1 MHDLSDVTRLPDDFD
16 GRVRL
21 FPLPGLVLF
30 PHAMQPLHIFEPRYC
45 ELLLESLKGD
55 RLIAMA
61 TLSGPGPGTP
71 AAGNPVAGAPVT
83 GDAGIPGGGTGP
95 AIDPIVCI
103 GKIISHAELEDDRHN
118 ILLVGAQRARV
129 RHEFDAGRPF
139 RIGEVDV
146 LPDIYSP
153 AGAQRRRKLKQ
164 ELLDAFAAIVPATSG
179 AKKSLHEL
187 MAGQMGLGPITDI
200 IAYTLPFEID
210 DKLRLLAESD
220 VDDRA
225 RDLVELL
232 RSGRIEL
239 SSVSVEEQSLGPF
252 ESDDGTPREPGF
264 PPPFS
269 LN

>member
-30 PHAMQPLHIFEPRYC
+30 PHAMQPLHVFEPRYC
-45 ELLLESLKGD
+45 EMLLESLKGD

-61 TLSGPGPGTP
+61 TLNGPGPGTP
-71 AAGNPVAGAPVT
+71 AADVGIGGA
-83 GDAGIPGGGTGP
+83 GTGP

-129 RHEFDAGRPF
+129 RHELDAGRPF
-139 RIGEVDV
+139 RIGEVEV

-164 ELLDAFAAIVPATSG
+164 ELLDAFAAIVPATAG

-252 ESDDGTPREPGF
+252 ESDDGTPHEPGF

>member
-45 ELLLESLKGD
+45 EMLLESLGSD

-61 TLSGPGPGTP
+61 TLLEGFPPDSPSEPP
-71 AAGNPVAGAPVT
+71 PIAPM
-83 GDAGIPGGGTGP
+83 
-95 AIDPIVCI
+95 VCI
-103 GKIISHAELEDDRHN
+103 GRVISHAQVEGDRHN
-118 ILLVGAQRARV
+118 ILLVGTQRARL
-129 RHEFDAGRPF
+129 RHELDAGRPF

-146 LPDIYSP
+146 MPDVYP
-153 AGAQRRRKLKQ
+153 PGGADSRRELKR
-164 ELLDAFAAIVPATSG
+164 ELLDAFGSVVPASG
-179 AKKSLHEL
+179 NVEQNLHEL

-200 IAYTLPFEID
+200 ISYTLPFEVEA
-210 DKLRLLAESD
+210 KLALLAKTD

-225 RDLVELL
+225 RALVDLL
-232 RSGRIEL
+232 RSGKVQL
-239 SSVSVEEQSLGPF
+239 HSVSVEEQSFSGG
-252 ESDDGTPREPGF
+252 EGSGGSEPPF